1 MRSNSKG
8 DLAASLI
15 LSGKVD
21 EGLELAHEIDPQHYA
36 YGTRRVATALISVKR
51 FDKLAGYL
59 PLIPDTGNDIRA
71 FRGIAQELVKSG
83 NVKRLDLLLSSLPSD
98 AARTHACLGAYDQ
111 LRVEYPSAK

>member
-1 MRSNSKG
+1 M
-8 DLAASLI
+8 
-15 LSGKVD
+15 
-21 EGLELAHEIDPQHYA
+21 AHEIDPQHYA
-36 YGTRRVATALISVKR
+36 YGTRRVVTALIGVKR

-59 PLIPDTGNDIRA
+59 PLIPDTGDDIRA

-111 LRVEYPSAK
+111 LRVE